1 MKLKDRYFAP
11 TPANI
16 KRFLL
21 VVKAAFTAAA
31 GTVYVQGNTTFAF
44 WIAIG
49 AGVINEILQFS
60 YESDK

>member
-21 VVKAAFTAAA
+21 VIKAVFTAAA
-31 GTVYVQGNTTFAF
+31 GTAYVQGDPTFAF

-49 AGVINEILQFS
+49 TVAINEILQFTH
-60 YESDK
+60 EDNK

>member
-16 KRFLL
+16 KRFLI
-21 VVKAAFTAAA
+21 VIKAAFTAAA
-31 GTVYVQGNTTFAF
+31 GTVYVQGDPTFAF

-60 YESDK
+60 HEPNE

>member
-16 KRFLL
+16 KRFLI
-21 VVKAAFTAAA
+21 VIKAAFTAAA
-31 GTVYVQGNTTFAF
+31 GTVYVQGDPTFAF

-60 YESDK
+60 YEPNE

>member
-11 TPANI
+11 TPVKV
-16 KRFLL
+16 KRFLI

-31 GTVYVQGNTTFAF
+31 GTVYVQGDATLAF

-49 AGVINEILQFS
+49 AGVINELLQFT
-60 YESDK
+60 YEKD

>member
-11 TPANI
+11 TPTNI

-21 VVKAAFTAAA
+21 VIKAAFTAAA
-31 GTVYVQGNTTFAF
+31 GTIYAQGNPTFAF

-60 YESDK
+60 HESND